1 MNIDTL
7 HRSLLVINNLKDAE
21 KVTHPLLRDYKL
33 FKREK
38 ESFQW
43 CVCVLLRAFVHTHT
57 EEQMVN

>member
-7 HRSLLVINNLKDAE
+7 HKSLLVINNLKDAE

-43 CVCVLLRAFVHTHT
+43 CVCVVACVRTHTHR